1 MVSKMKREWPDFF
14 IIGAPRSGTTSLH
27 EYLNQIS
34 EIFMCTKE
42 SGYFSK
48 FSIGRVK
55 TEREYKSLY
64 NNSKNNQLIGDATP
78 DYLRDPETPSLIYK
92 ANPKAKIIIL
102 LRDPIERTHSHYLKH
117 IRNGYETKPFS
128 KRFAE
133 YKDDT
138 RGSFHDYIIMPS
150 FYFDSV
156 SKYINVFGDEQI
168 KICIYEE
175 FAKNTKKIVR
185 EILDFLQIDSDLPS
199 NINKK
204 YNEFAH
210 PPQRSEQLLT
220 SNYFSLH
227 IAKRF
232 LPKSTR
238 SSIKNLLSDK
248 NSKPELEENDI
259 IKLHKLFDDD
269 VTKLQNLLKRKL
281 NWKHFPNTF

>member
-1 MVSKMKREWPDFF
+1 M
-14 IIGAPRSGTTSLH
+14 
-27 EYLNQIS
+27 
-34 EIFMCTKE
+34 
-42 SGYFSK
+42 
-48 FSIGRVK
+48 
-55 TEREYKSLY
+55 
-64 NNSKNNQLIGDATP
+64 
-78 DYLRDPETPSLIYK
+78 
-92 ANPKAKIIIL
+92 
-102 LRDPIERTHSHYLKH
+102 RDPIERAHSHYLKY
-117 IRNGYETKPFS
+117 IRNGYETEPFS
-128 KRFAE
+128 RKIVA
-133 YKDDT
+133 YKKNNTQD
-138 RGSFHDYIIMPS
+138 SFHDYIIMPS

-248 NSKPELEENDI
+248 NSKPKLEERDI
-259 IKLHKLFDDD
+259 IKLRELFNDD
-269 VTKLQNLLKRKL
+269 VDKLQNLLKRKL